1 MCWFGLAGLVSDIA
15 GLRAGHRWP
24 VPAQAAA
31 VLYPG
36 SGNLC
41 VEGTASPYLVPGE
54 TCKETYA
61 TAEICILL
69 LCLQTHTHACSPRMS
84 VLLHSRTQPTRA
96 GLLGW
101 KASSFS
107 KRRAVKAKRGMT
119 GTEGGSAGE
128 LCMTQGG
135 EPLSARTKAC
145 ARQPGSLLYLYL
157 PFAGALSPLPACNS
171 AQISEEAGRL
181 IFSVCMAKE
190 RGRALTPDSQLLNPP
205 LRPAEGKG
213 KNLSALASC
222 WCGEGCSDL
231 AAVLSLGLH
240 AGPPQTGRGLSQ
252 QGSVCLMCVRFLGG
266 L

>member
-1 MCWFGLAGLVSDIA
+1 MLLGCEQDTRGPSQ
-15 GLRAGHRWP
+15 HR
-24 VPAQAAA
+24 
-31 VLYPG
+31 LYPG
-36 SGNLC
+36 SVCLW
-41 VEGTASPYLVPGE
+41 VEGTASPYLVPGQ
-54 TCKETYA
+54 TCKERQA
-61 TAEICILL
+61 AAEICTLPV
-69 LCLQTHTHACSPRMS
+69 CLRAHACACSPPMGG
-84 VLLHSRTQPTRA
+84 LLHPHALPTRT
-96 GLLGW
+96 GSLGR

-107 KRRAVKAKRGMT
+107 KSRAVKAERDERGMT

-145 ARQPGSLLYLYL
+145 ARQPGSPLYLYL
-157 PFAGALSPLPACNS
+157 PFARALSPLPACNS

-222 WCGEGCSDL
+222 WCGEGCSDPAAAL
-231 AAVLSLGLH
+231 SPGAGCWPPTSRLWGFAAGLGVLGVHAVLGEL
-240 AGPPQTGRGLSQ
+240 
-252 QGSVCLMCVRFLGG
+252 
-266 L
+266 